1 MQQYFDTMRGDAFST
16 KGSTVLSDAGAPP
29 ATAAAAGSTGGA
41 GAAGVVPSLPNGH
54 VDHAAP
60 PPAAAPAAEG
70 STAAQGPFASI
81 SLQQQLLE
89 QQQQQQQQGDVS
101 LRVRI
106 PGPLNAS
113 FTHSAAGRGLGS
125 SVSSG
130 SEAVQQHAKTSPSG
144 VLNRIFGKTLSRQGS
159 NGSGAISPAAASN
172 ASDMAVSAREN
183 SMSLPDAAT
192 VYSGVQRYGG
202 ATAQS
207 EHQHAREPSHAGV
220 SEGSSATKLKSTA
233 STFMQ
238 RLTGRGSGMGTIGGS
253 SNLGSAAAKQQHPIK
268 VLQLAVRIGI
278 ASGLLPYG
286 CDVSECAVKVRA
298 KGEQRVRCCVCPML
312 QRPEIVGVWL
322 SSRFRLPV
330 ALQPDKP
337 GIHNLG
343 GQSFRCVT
351 TSHTAQHIC
360 RLAACC
366 TAEVSDVANVGQ
378 ILH

>member
-1 MQQYFDTMRGDAFST
+1 VAKSPDVQQYFDTMRGDAFST
-16 KGSTVLSDAGAPP
+16 KGSTVLSDTGAPP
-29 ATAAAAGSTGGA
+29 ATAAAGAAAGSTGGA

-60 PPAAAPAAEG
+60 SPSPAAAAAAEG

-81 SLQQQLLE
+81 SLQQQQLE
-89 QQQQQQQQGDVS
+89 QQQQQQGDVS

-172 ASDMAVSAREN
+172 ASDVALSAREN
-183 SMSLPDAAT
+183 SMSLLDAAT
-192 VYSGVQRYGG
+192 VYSGVRRYGG

-298 KGEQRVRCCVCPML
+298 KGEQRVR
-312 QRPEIVGVWL
+312 
-322 SSRFRLPV
+322 
-330 ALQPDKP
+330 
-337 GIHNLG
+337 
-343 GQSFRCVT
+343 
-351 TSHTAQHIC
+351 IC
-360 RLAACC
+360 
-366 TAEVSDVANVGQ
+366 
-378 ILH
+378 